1 MSVDEVRRRYIV
13 LLALRWLPV
22 GLVAPIFV
30 LVLSRGASLTQLG
43 PLLAVYSVTTAALE
57 LPTGGLAD
65 SIGRRPV
72 LLASALCNVG
82 LFALLLASTDLR
94 VLAVALF
101 LGGVG
106 RALDSGPLESWF
118 VDESKAADADVDV
131 RIGLSR
137 GGAVDGLALAVGSI
151 VGGLVPQLAGGR
163 LWATVLLALVLE
175 GVHLVAVYVL
185 MNEERPARS
194 RNRAD
199 GIAAFANVR
208 TGLGFAVRAGSLRR
222 TIAGGALIGAAL
234 VAVEALWQPRFL
246 ELLDRDDATI
256 FLGALLAVGF
266 AGGAAGAALGPAFGR
281 RIGRRASPTMTAQ
294 LLAGSMLALLGVV
307 TQPVVAALVFVFFYA
322 FLGVTGPLRSALL
335 HEHTASEQ
343 RSTTLSVDSLL
354 FQAGGV
360 VAALTLT
367 ALADSRG
374 IGMAWIAAGACLAA
388 SSLLYAGS
396 DRAGPGRRYPGP
408 AS

>member
-30 LVLSRGASLTQLG
+30 LVLSRGASLTQIG
-43 PLLAVYSVTTAALE
+43 PLLAVYGVTTAALE

-72 LLASALCNVG
+72 LLASAFCNLG

-118 VDESKAADADVDV
+118 VDESTAADADVDV
-131 RIGLSR
+131 RVGLSR
-137 GGAVDGLALAVGSI
+137 GGAVDGAALAVGSI
-151 VGGLVPQLAGGR
+151 VGGVIPQLADGR

-175 GVHLVAVYVL
+175 GVHLVAVFLL
-185 MNEERPARS
+185 MTEEHRMTSERPRS
-194 RNRAD
+194 RFGALS
-199 GIAAFANVR
+199 NVR
-208 TGLGFAVRAGSLRR
+208 TGLGFALRVGSLRR
-222 TIAGGALIGAAL
+222 TIAGGAMIGAAL
-234 VAVEALWQPRFL
+234 VAVEALWQPQFL
-246 ELLDRDDATI
+246 DLLDRDDATI
-256 FLGALLAVGF
+256 FLGVLLALGF
-266 AGGAAGAALGPAFGR
+266 AGSAVGAAAAPAFGR
-281 RIGRRASPTMTAQ
+281 RMGRRTSPTMSAQ
-294 LLAGSMLALLGVV
+294 LLAGSMLVVLGVV
-307 TQPVVAALVFVFFYA
+307 TQPLIAAVVFVLFYA
-322 FLGVTGPLRSALL
+322 FLGLLGPLRSALL
-335 HEHTASEQ
+335 HESTSSGQ

-354 FQAGGV
+354 FQAGGAA
-360 VAALTLT
+360 AALSLT
-367 ALADSRG
+367 AIADSHG
-374 IGMAWIAAGACLAA
+374 IGVAWIAAGVCLAV
-388 SSLLYAGS
+388 SSLLYISS
-396 DRAGPGRRYPGP
+396 DRADPDRRYEGT